1 MPATEFLGEIA
12 DKSVVKVLG
21 MACNDLD
28 YKDTPFNGQHGNI
41 AVSSTQVE
49 DEDITFASDL
59 LVEAVGDSGSC
70 RAICNIKNVEA
81 TIVPASSRACLWSRQ
96 ER

>member
-28 YKDTPFNGQHGNI
+28 YKDTPFNGQDGNI
-41 AVSSTQVE
+41 AISSTQVE
-49 DEDITFASDL
+49 DEDIAFASDL
-59 LVEAVGDSGSC
+59 PVKIVGDSGSC
-70 RAICNIKNVEA
+70 RAIGNIKNVEA
-81 TIVPASSRACLWSRQ
+81 NDSSRIFNSLPLK
-96 ER
+96 